1 MANGTVVHFWKGD
14 TTLIRQTV
22 AKGYDIVNSYHIY
35 TYLDYDYETIPLTKA
50 YEFEPLLESLT
61 QEESAH
67 VLGTGCQMWGEF
79 IPTVESMNKRVYP
92 RIAAYAEVDW
102 TQKDNRDYIR
112 FRQSLN
118 QWLDKW
124 ANQGIQVGNFET
136 DK

>member
-1 MANGTVVHFWKGD
+1 
-14 TTLIRQTV
+14 
-22 AKGYDIVNSYHIY
+22 
-35 TYLDYDYETIPLTKA
+35 
-50 YEFEPLLESLT
+50 
-61 QEESAH
+61 
-67 VLGTGCQMWGEF
+67 MWGEF